1 MRSIKECVR
10 SLFKQQL
17 LLKKCVNYKMP
28 NTRSGNTPGGIW
40 QKLQA
45 AAPANAAAVAQG
57 LAAYKAKQAA
67 EAAKKPM
74 GGRKSRK
81 GRKRGTRRKTRK

>member
-1 MRSIKECVR
+1 
-10 SLFKQQL
+10 
-17 LLKKCVNYKMP
+17 MP

-57 LAAYKAKQAA
+57 LAAYKVKQAA
-67 EAAKKPM
+67 DAAAAAKKPM

>member
-1 MRSIKECVR
+1 
-10 SLFKQQL
+10 
-17 LLKKCVNYKMP
+17 MP

-45 AAPANAAAVAQG
+45 AAPANTAAVAQG
-57 LAAYKAKQAA
+57 LAAYKTKQAA
-67 EAAKKPM
+67 TKKTT